1 MNYNRNLES
10 VQEQCTIINTIS
22 EKELMYKI
30 GSKVGKVKA
39 IVDYKAKL
47 YNLMCLCQMKR
58 DGRRYKMILDMM
70 KATYQANKLSEAMN
84 KAFN

>member
-10 VQEQCTIINTIS
+10 VQEQCTIISTIS
-22 EKELMYKI
+22 EKERMYQI

-39 IVDYKAKL
+39 ITGSRREVF
-47 YNLMCLCQMKR
+47 NLMCLLQNVS
-58 DGRRYKMILDMM
+58 DGRKYKMVLDMM
-70 KATYQANKLSEAMN
+70 RATYQANKLSEAMN

>member
-1 MNYNRNLES
+1 
-10 VQEQCTIINTIS
+10 
-22 EKELMYKI
+22 MYQI

-39 IVDYKAKL
+39 IGEHKRKL
-47 YNLMCLCQMKR
+47 YNAMCLCQKQR

-84 KAFN
+84 NAFN